1 MAKLEE
7 AIKNV
12 SMVKNYIA
20 GKWVEPKSDLG
31 DIVSPA
37 NCQVIARIRNSTKDE
52 VDAASG
58 NVGINIGIAA
68 PMAFFPFSG
77 MKDSFFGVL
86 HSQGQEA
93 VRFFTESKVAI
104 ERWS

>member
-12 SMVKNYIA
+12 PMVKNYIA

-37 NCQVIARIRNSTKDE
+37 NCQVIARIRNST
-52 VDAASG
+52 V
-58 NVGINIGIAA
+58 
-68 PMAFFPFSG
+68 
-77 MKDSFFGVL
+77 SFKVT
-86 HSQGQEA
+86 S
-93 VRFFTESKVAI
+93 SKSK
-104 ERWS
+104 RRK